1 MFKPKILTSI
11 LFLKKMSDITA
22 VRSWDKD
29 ESKKQIP
36 SGVVVYEI
44 NGPMFFAATD
54 KFLEIP
60 KNSDIRVMILRA
72 SNMPILDCT
81 AVKNIENLFKEC
93 KRYGIKL
100 IISHIN
106 KQPLEIMKRNGLYDI
121 IGEENFCPNI
131 DMAISRANEL
141 L

>member
-1 MFKPKILTSI
+1 
-11 LFLKKMSDITA
+11 
-22 VRSWDKD
+22 
-29 ESKKQIP
+29 
-36 SGVVVYEI
+36 
-44 NGPMFFAATD
+44 
-54 KFLEIP
+54 
-60 KNSDIRVMILRA
+60 
-72 SNMPILDCT
+72 MPILDCT

-106 KQPLEIMKRNGLYDI
+106 NQPLEIMKRNGLYDI

>member
-1 MFKPKILTSI
+1 
-11 LFLKKMSDITA
+11 
-22 VRSWDKD
+22 
-29 ESKKQIP
+29 
-36 SGVVVYEI
+36 
-44 NGPMFFAATD
+44 
-54 KFLEIP
+54 
-60 KNSDIRVMILRA
+60 
-72 SNMPILDCT
+72 MPILDCT

-93 KRYGIKL
+93 KREGIKL